1 MVVVCFAVEG
11 SPIASGRGSKTSD
24 EMDGAS
30 HRGERRR
37 KNGLTGH
44 FDGCGICEI

>member
-1 MVVVCFAVEG
+1 MVVVGFAVEG
-11 SPIASGRGSKTSD
+11 SPRASGRGSKTSD

-37 KNGLTGH
+37 KSGLTGH